1 MRGRGLMLGMEVVK
15 DRQTKEPAFEL
26 GTAITQEC
34 LKLGLSM
41 NIVKLPFMGGVFR
54 IAPPLTVTDA
64 EIDLGLELLDAA
76 IARVRSSGGRAGRAP
91 PI

>member
-1 MRGRGLMLGMEVVK
+1 M
-15 DRQTKEPAFEL
+15 

-41 NIVKLPFMGGVFR
+41 NIVKLPFLGGVFR

-76 IARVRSSGGRAGRAP
+76 IARKAYSERTTSS
-91 PI
+91 